1 MTEMHAYFPNRN
13 PLIQFKIYGNPVP
26 QGRPRIIK
34 KGLHYGMKDPDASSI
49 YKDRLRLLAQQHRQD
64 PLLSGPLHV
73 RLQFEILK
81 PPSARKRDVWRAKK
95 PDLDNLIKAVTDA
108 FTGVIWRDDALIV
121 SIEASK
127 PYGVSPGVSVQ
138 IWEMP

>member
-1 MTEMHAYFPNRN
+1 MQ
-13 PLIQFKIYGNPVP
+13 PLTDPIVSFKVYGNPVP

-34 KGLHYGMKDPDASSI
+34 KGLHYGMKDPDQSRV
-49 YKDRLRLLAQQHRQD
+49 YKDRLRFLAQQHRQD

-73 RLQFEILK
+73 SLVFTILK
-81 PPSARKRDVWRAKK
+81 PASARKRDVWRAKK

-127 PYGVSPGVSVQ
+127 PYGVSPGVLIQV
-138 IWEMP
+138 WDMAL